1 MQYLKF
7 TRASIKLE
15 GEGEGEGEVVK
26 MVPQIK
32 ELPKSMT
39 KSYAGYLPL
48 NSTYPASRM
57 AQC

>member
-15 GEGEGEGEVVK
+15 GEGAGEVVK
-26 MVPQIK
+26 MVPQTK

-39 KSYAGYLPL
+39 KGYAGYLPL
-48 NSTYPASRM
+48 NSTCPASRI
-57 AQC
+57 AHC

>member
-15 GEGEGEGEVVK
+15 GEGEVVK
-26 MVPQIK
+26 MVPQTK

-39 KSYAGYLPL
+39 RSYAGYLPL
-48 NSTYPASRM
+48 NSTCPASRI
-57 AQC
+57 AHL

>member
-15 GEGEGEGEVVK
+15 GEGEREVVK
-26 MVPQIK
+26 MVLQIK

-39 KSYAGYLPL
+39 KAMQGIYH
-48 NSTYPASRM
+48 
-57 AQC
+57 